1 MFTYLVRPGPMGYCV
16 EEGNSTVAAP
26 NNLTEHDLVTSCEE
40 EEGLLLEVAT
50 GDFLVTLDAMFWTF

>member
-26 NNLTEHDLVTSCEE
+26 NNLTEPDLVTSCEE

-50 GDFLVTLDAMFWTF
+50 GDFLVT